1 MKKII
6 YFLLIF
12 NFYAYSQNISNGT
25 ITYIVSLKKDHVDQ
39 LKEKA
44 KTSESAQRV
53 LDLYEMAE
61 DVTAILHFTTQEAIY
76 KAQENLKNEADKT
89 IVNFTYPMAGGR
101 TIYYNNT
108 IENIHASDISGEY
121 LRVIQEKQ
129 EWELVNETKQ
139 IGKYTCFKAI
149 QINSNNSKLK
159 PIAWYTLDIPLSFGP
174 KGFNGLPGL
183 ILEIETKGNIFKA
196 TKIELNSTDFEPIE
210 QPTKGKKITYAEWRE
225 RTKNFFTK

>member
-6 YFLLIF
+6 ISCLLVTAF
-12 NFYAYSQNISNGT
+12 CNAQNISNGT
-25 ITYIVSLKKDHVDQ
+25 ITYIVSQKKDHVEQ

-61 DVTAILHFTTQEAIY
+61 DVTAILHFTAQEAIY
-76 KAQENLKNEADKT
+76 KAQESLKNEADKT

-108 IENIHASDISGEY
+108 IENINASDVSGEY
-121 LRVIQEKQ
+121 IRVIQEKQ
-129 EWELVNETKQ
+129 EWQLVNETKQ

-149 QINSNNSKLK
+149 QTNSNRSKVK
-159 PIAWYTLDIPLSFGP
+159 PIAWYTLDIPLPFGP

-183 ILEIETKGNIFKA
+183 ILEIEEKVYVFKA